1 MEIKCQLI
9 NRTPMLEE
17 PKRSLT
23 RTQIRVII
31 ELGNQRR
38 DHMVL
43 CLLGGMRK
51 CIEKPINYEKLK
63 GITQER

>member
-1 MEIKCQLI
+1 
-9 NRTPMLEE
+9 MLEE

-23 RTQIRVII
+23 RTQII

-51 CIEKPINYEKLK
+51 CIKKPINYEKLK